1 MIDLQ
6 LRLRHCF
13 NTLVIILLCSCSE
26 SPEEESALSYMDEI
40 RDVLQKLRS
49 LDVEVKKLV
58 GNSKTVDSHIIVPK
72 IEQEF
77 LPIINDLSE
86 RISALVPSPLLHS
99 THELMAR
106 YLSLRREAYTAA
118 IGGYRQQNSELMSK
132 FSTLQIEA
140 DRVGHE
146 LETEL
151 SRVRRSN
158 PH

>member
-6 LRLRHCF
+6 LRLHHCF

-58 GNSKTVDSHIIVPK
+58 GNSKPVDSHIIVPK

-86 RISALVPSPLLHS
+86 RISVIVPAPRLHS
-99 THELMAR
+99 THELMTR

-118 IGGYRQQNSELMSK
+118 IDGYRQKDPELMSK

-140 DRVGHE
+140 DRVGQD
-146 LETEL
+146 LSNEL
-151 SRVRRSN
+151 SRIRRPN

>member
-6 LRLRHCF
+6 HRLRHCF

-26 SPEEESALSYMDEI
+26 SPEEKSARSYMGEI

-86 RISALVPSPLLHS
+86 RISVLVPSPLLHS

-118 IGGYRQQNSELMSK
+118 IGGYRQEDSELMSK

-146 LETEL
+146 LSNEL

>member
-6 LRLRHCF
+6 QRLRHCF

-26 SPEEESALSYMDEI
+26 SPEEKSAQSYMDEI

-49 LDVEVKKLV
+49 LYVEVKKLV

-86 RISALVPSPLLHS
+86 RISVIVPAPRLHS
-99 THELMAR
+99 THELMTR

-118 IGGYRQQNSELMSK
+118 IDGYRQKDPELMSK

-146 LETEL
+146 LSNEL

>member
-6 LRLRHCF
+6 QRLRHCF

-26 SPEEESALSYMDEI
+26 SPEEKSAQSYMDEI

-58 GNSKTVDSHIIVPK
+58 GKSNTVDSHIIVPK

-86 RISALVPSPLLHS
+86 RISVIVPAPRLHS

-118 IGGYRQQNSELMSK
+118 IDGYRQQDPELMSK

-140 DRVGHE
+140 DRVGHD
-146 LETEL
+146 LSNEL
-151 SRVRRSN
+151 SRIRRPN

>member
-1 MIDLQ
+1 
-6 LRLRHCF
+6 
-13 NTLVIILLCSCSE
+13 
-26 SPEEESALSYMDEI
+26 MDEI

-58 GNSKTVDSHIIVPK
+58 GKSNTVDSHIIVPK

-86 RISALVPSPLLHS
+86 RISVIVPAPRLHS

-118 IGGYRQQNSELMSK
+118 IDGYRQQDPELMSK

-140 DRVGHE
+140 DRVGHD
-146 LETEL
+146 LSNEL
-151 SRVRRSN
+151 SRIRRPN